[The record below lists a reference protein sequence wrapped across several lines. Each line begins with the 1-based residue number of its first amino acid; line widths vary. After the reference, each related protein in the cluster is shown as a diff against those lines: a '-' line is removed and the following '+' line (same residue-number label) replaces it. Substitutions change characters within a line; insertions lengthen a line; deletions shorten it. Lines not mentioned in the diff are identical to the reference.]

1 MGAKERA
8 FAVIMLCSIIGILF
22 AIILQ
27 YLYEQTIFID
37 DFVTDT
43 LTLRE
48 LQLVVILVWEIVGI
62 GVAAI
67 ESQ

>member
-1 MGAKERA
+1 MGQKERA
-8 FAVIMLCSIIGILF
+8 FAIIMLCGIIGIVF
-22 AIILQ
+22 AIVLQ
-27 YLYEQTIFID
+27 LLYDQQIVID
-37 DFVTDT
+37 DFVTST

-48 LQLVVILVWEIVGI
+48 IQFFVFLVWEVFGI